1 MPLARYA
8 LISQGEQIHCSHFP
22 GSMSGRSMSR
32 QMDAA
37 IRHHAMESGAF
48 VVNAT
53 GWLTDEQRAEIA
65 PDESLRKVL
74 QGGNCTAVVSPWGE
88 YLAGPLQEGED
99 IAIAEID
106 LREITGIKSILDT
119 VGHYS
124 RPDILKLQLN
134 DTPQNSVEKI
144 SPGIPVIHDGI
155 SDELEEETG
164 Q

>member
-1 MPLARYA
+1 
-8 LISQGEQIHCSHFP
+8 
-22 GSMSGRSMSR
+22 MSR
-32 QMDAA
+32 QLDAA

-88 YLAGPLQEGED
+88 YLAGPLQEGEGM
-99 IAIAEID
+99 AIAEID
-106 LREITGIKSILDT
+106 LQEISGIKNILDT
-119 VGHYS
+119 AGHYS
-124 RPDILKLQLN
+124 RPDILKLKLN
-134 DTPQNSVEKI
+134 DTPQNSVEKM
-144 SPGIPVIHDGI
+144 SLGFPEIHDGI
-155 SDELEEETG
+155 SEDLGDETS